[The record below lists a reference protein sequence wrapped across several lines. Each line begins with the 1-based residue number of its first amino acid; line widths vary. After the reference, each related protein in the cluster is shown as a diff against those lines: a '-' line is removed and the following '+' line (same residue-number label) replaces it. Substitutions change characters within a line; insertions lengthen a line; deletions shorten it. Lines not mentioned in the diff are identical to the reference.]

1 MSFAMILPVET
12 VEMLDVELHISAFVA
27 RLFPTRLLTDR
38 VLTDSV
44 LARTVLTVS
53 VLTRSVE
60 NVAPFAA
67 RLERLMMLLLAVTPD
82 SVEMNSVSF
91 AVMV

>member
-1 MSFAMILPVET
+1 MILPVET
-12 VEMLDVELHISAFVA
+12 VETFAVELHISAFVA

-44 LARTVLTVS
+44 LARTVLTVR

-67 RLERLMMLLLAVTPD
+67 RLEMFTMLLLAVTPD
-82 SVEMNSVSF
+82 SVEMKMVSLT
-91 AVMV
+91 VTT